1 MSIYSMI
8 STSASARYT
17 RAALSSFFAATPIES
32 TDRFYLIDNDG
43 DFDGTEENVPCR
55 IVKNPAPRSFAEN
68 VNRGI
73 YEALQLKT
81 SLYFLNN
88 DVIFPRDWRSPLAAS
103 PPGIT
108 APLCNQQL
116 QYESRA
122 FNVKHTMTI
131 DEFEGHEEDFEKIAA
146 EHRSKATGV
155 QRVLSLPFFCVYLPH
170 EVLDALGYLDVSFG
184 KGGAEDNDYCL
195 RAALAGIPVQFA
207 CASYV
212 LHFSGKSTWAGAEME
227 DETRARV
234 SQYRQ
239 AFEEKWGK
247 TLCSLVID
255 FDNKV
260 LGQNRKLEAAARQ
273 GDLRALVESALELDK
288 RPAPPVKVR

>member
-1 MSIYSMI
+1 MSIYGMI
-8 STSASARYT
+8 TTSASERYT
-17 RAALSSFFAATPIES
+17 QAALSSFFSSNSLES
-32 TDRFYLIDNDG
+32 SDRFYLIDNDG
-43 DFDGTEENVPCR
+43 NFDGTEANLPYQL
-55 IVKNPAPRSFAEN
+55 VKNPSPRSFAEN
-68 VNRGI
+68 VNRVI
-73 YEALQLKT
+73 YEALQSKT

-88 DVIFPRDWRSPLAAS
+88 DVIFPRDWKSPLPAA

-116 QYESRA
+116 QYDSRA

-131 DEFEGHEEDFEKIAA
+131 EEFEGHEGDFERIAA
-146 EHRSKATGV
+146 AHRARATGV
-155 QRVLSLPFFCVYLPH
+155 QRVLSLPFFCVYFPYEIL
-170 EVLDALGYLDVSFG
+170 EMLGYLDVSFG

-234 SQYRQ
+234 SQYRK

-247 TLCSLVID
+247 ALCSLVID

-260 LGQNRKLEAAARQ
+260 LGQNRMLEAAARR
-273 GDLRALVESALELDK
+273 GDLKALVNAALELDG
-288 RPAPPVKVR
+288 RPVPQIKVR